1 MLHPL
6 YIVIATI
13 FFANEVDSPS
23 PLDDLE
29 VGSTN
34 GCNSTMLESFIFI
47 IGRVLAF
54 PDDLAEDDEPSS
66 ISSMCLGEVVRIV
79 PPIDMVSGLERSVMG
94 G

>member
-23 PLDDLE
+23 PLEDLE
-29 VGSTN
+29 LGSTS
-34 GCNSTMLESFIFI
+34 GCNSTMLESFNFI

-54 PDDLAEDDEPSS
+54 PDLTDDDEPSS
-66 ISSMCLGEVVRIV
+66 TSSMCLGEVVRIV
-79 PPIDMVSGLERSVMG
+79 PPIDMVQGLEES
-94 G
+94 